1 MMIAEGKL
9 EPDEVL
15 LMARDLLRG
24 LADLHRLGIIVADLK
39 PDNVLL
45 DEGRA
50 PVLCD
55 FGISHAVSTTAG
67 HFTATSTTGTFNYM
81 APEQFNCGS
90 RVTPQCD
97 MWALGATLLHL
108 LDGRPPWFG
117 CSMDHIFAKVVVQ
130 HAIPDIPASGLPPAL
145 LALLHAC
152 LRPEPDARPS
162 ARRALEAVVAGA
174 TGALSGQEP
183 LQQQLQHQPHP
194 FDYVEGEWTPLHRAA
209 ENGHVEAV
217 QALLQAG
224 ANTDARDSTNQNSP
238 LYLAAQNGHVEVV
251 KALLQA
257 GADKYTANKAWWT
270 PLHKAA
276 EWGHTE
282 VVQALLEAGA
292 DKDVIDNNRSTP
304 LHLAAEDGHNEA
316 VQALLGAGA
325 DTRARDGASGRTPVH
340 LAAQNG
346 HVDAMQVLLG
356 VGANKDTDE
365 NLLVDVVMMF
375 MCCWCCGCCLHDN
388 KVDDE
393 GSVCTRR
400 GNTPLH
406 YAAESGHTE
415 VLQVLLGAGADK
427 DATKKDGWTPLYA
440 AAQNRHVEAVAA
452 LLQAGANKEAA
463 TKDGTTPL
471 HAATEKGHVEVVG
484 ALLQAGA
491 NKEAAQKVRPGGG
504 GGHVVNGG

>member
-1 MMIAEGKL
+1 
-9 EPDEVL
+9 
-15 LMARDLLRG
+15 
-24 LADLHRLGIIVADLK
+24 
-39 PDNVLL
+39 
-45 DEGRA
+45 
-50 PVLCD
+50 
-55 FGISHAVSTTAG
+55 
-67 HFTATSTTGTFNYM
+67 
-81 APEQFNCGS
+81 
-90 RVTPQCD
+90 
-97 MWALGATLLHL
+97 
-108 LDGRPPWFG
+108 
-117 CSMDHIFAKVVVQ
+117 MDHIFAKVVVQ

-162 ARRALEAVVAGA
+162 ARVALEAVVAGA

-194 FDYVEGEWTPLHRAA
+194 FGYVEAMYSQTIHTAQQAMLSVCMHGHMDTSYRSLSFHPRLHPQRGDVEEVRALLRAGADKDAQDEGEWTPLHRAA

-217 QALLQAG
+217 RALLQAG
-224 ANTDARDSTNQNSP
+224 ANKDARDSTNQTSP

-251 KALLQA
+251 RALLQA

-346 HVDAMQVLLG
+346 HVDAMRVLLG

-365 NLLVDVVMMF
+365 SLLVDVVMMF

-415 VLQVLLGAGADK
+415 VVQVLLGAGADK
-427 DATKKDGWTPLYA
+427 DATNKDGWTPLYA
-440 AAQNRHVEAVAA
+440 AAQSRHVEAVAA

-463 TKDGTTPL
+463 TK
-471 HAATEKGHVEVVG
+471 
-484 ALLQAGA
+484 
-491 NKEAAQKVRPGGG
+491 VRPGGG
-504 GGHVVNGG
+504 GSGGVVSGRVCWS